1 MDAPAIAS
9 TIGPPSDMTHSIPF
23 PADTPVHPL
32 DHWLSPELARVSP
45 PDAPSRLRQLADVQ
59 GTWAAAWSGAIA
71 GGPVLALAGAF
82 FSVMSGNPAT
92 ALVLLPLGAVLML
105 LGLFGWKRV
114 RSGLPRTDKVLITR
128 GPGSARGGIGMV
140 SFLAAIIGAFIFPTL
155 PSATATGGA
164 TAATLVGVYVLLLA
178 LLVACIVVPS
188 TVMGRARESF
198 RRRIRIDPAL
208 REALEEDLA
217 VWRDP
222 YGNAA
227 YGPL

>member
-1 MDAPAIAS
+1 
-9 TIGPPSDMTHSIPF
+9 MTQHIPF
-23 PADTPVHPL
+23 PADAPVHSL
-32 DHWLSPELARVSP
+32 DYWLSPELARVSP
-45 PDAPSRLRQLADVQ
+45 PEAPSRLRQLADAQ
-59 GTWAAAWSGAIA
+59 GTVAAGWSSAIA

-114 RSGLPRTDKVLITR
+114 RSALPRTDKVLITR

-140 SFLAAIIGAFIFPTL
+140 SFLAVVLGGIIFLYL
-155 PSATATGGA
+155 PSAAAKGGA
-164 TAATLVGVYVLLLA
+164 AAATLVGGYVLMLA
-178 LLVACIVVPS
+178 LLVACIIVPS
-188 TVMGRARESF
+188 AVLGRARESF
-198 RRRIRIDPAL
+198 RLRVQTSPRLRR
-208 REALEEDLA
+208 ALEEDLA